1 VSSELLRSVVFR
13 SLGWEDPDVLLGPGI
28 GEDAAIIRV
37 GSRLIAF
44 KSDPITGSV
53 DEVGWLAVFVN
64 ANDIATRGAVP
75 RWFIPSI
82 LLPYGSSESD
92 LREICAQIG
101 EAASEVGASV
111 VGGHT
116 EVTAGIPRPIVAGSM
131 IGILEG
137 DCYFTSGGSR
147 EGDLLYMTKSA
158 GLEGT
163 AILSSD
169 SRITSKFG
177 SAFRSR
183 CKSLLKEISVV
194 KECSILRRLRG
205 VTSMHDVTEGGLLGG
220 VWELAEAA
228 GKGIEIN
235 LLSVPVLEETRKVC
249 EVLGLDPF
257 RLIGSGSLLFTAQPA
272 AAPAIEAELSSSSVR
287 FSKIGVISGDAS
299 RRLCKG
305 LDGKTFE
312 IGPPSSDEL
321 WKGLG

>member
-1 VSSELLRSVVFR
+1 MSSELLRSIVFR
-13 SLGWEDPDVLLGPGI
+13 SLGYEDPDVLLGPGI
-28 GEDAAIIRV
+28 GEDAAIIRI
-37 GSRLIAF
+37 GGRLIAF

-53 DEVGWLAVFVN
+53 DEVGWLAVYVN
-64 ANDIATRGAVP
+64 ANDIATRGAMP

-82 LLPYGSSESD
+82 LLPGGSSESD
-92 LREICAQIG
+92 LVEICSQIG

-131 IGILEG
+131 IGVLEG
-137 DCYFTSGGSR
+137 DRYFTTGGSK

-169 SRITSKFG
+169 ARITRKFG
-177 SAFRSR
+177 TAFRSK
-183 CKSLLKEISVV
+183 CKLLLKEISVV
-194 KECSILRRLRG
+194 KECSILRGLKG

-228 GKGIEIN
+228 GKGIEVD
-235 LLSVPVLEETRKVC
+235 LLSVPVLDETRKVC
-249 EVLGLDPF
+249 EALGLNPY

-272 AAPAIEAELSSSSVR
+272 AAPAIEAELSSASVR
-287 FSKIGVISGDAS
+287 FSRIGVVLGAPSK
-299 RRLCKG
+299 RLCRG
-305 LDGKTFE
+305 ADGKTFE
-312 IGPPSSDEL
+312 IEPPSSDEL